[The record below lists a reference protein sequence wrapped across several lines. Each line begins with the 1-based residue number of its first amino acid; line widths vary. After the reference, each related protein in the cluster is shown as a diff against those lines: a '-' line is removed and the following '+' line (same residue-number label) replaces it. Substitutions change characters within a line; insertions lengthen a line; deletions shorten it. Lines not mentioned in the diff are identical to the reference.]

1 MSKKLTKTSRI
12 LRLNWRRN
20 IPPKLKLLTITK
32 MGIKRTFKTL
42 GQWTLTTLLCFSNN
56 RYNGSSSS
64 TCKQFRLGAGLLSL
78 SCKKLRLPNRNH
90 PVREKSKLKSNDGW
104 QSWCL
109 LKRRLR
115 RYARTSPS
123 QNSRHQHPNRNLW
136 PSRILKWDLVTHYN
150 SRLKSKTLRRC

>member
-1 MSKKLTKTSRI
+1 MSKKSTKTSRI

-20 IPPKLKLLTITK
+20 IPPKLKPLTITK
-32 MGIKRTFKTL
+32 MGTKRTFKTL
-42 GQWTLTTLLCFSNN
+42 GQLIPNTLLCFSNN

-64 TCKQFRLGAGLLSL
+64 TCKRFKLGVGLLSL
-78 SCKKLRLPNRNH
+78 SYKKLQLPNRNH
-90 PVREKSKLKSNDGW
+90 PVKEKSKLKSNDGW
-104 QSWCL
+104 QNWCP

-123 QNSRHQHPNRNLW
+123 QNSKHQHLNRNLW
-136 PSRILKWDLVTHYN
+136 PSRILRWDLVTYYN

>member
-1 MSKKLTKTSRI
+1 MALQQDNQKSSASLSQWVTGIVNVESKSRDNLSYLNTI
-12 LRLNWRRN
+12 LG
-20 IPPKLKLLTITK
+20 PITEN
-32 MGIKRTFKTL
+32 L
-42 GQWTLTTLLCFSNN
+42 SH
-56 RYNGSSSS
+56 YNGSSSS

-115 RYARTSPS
+115 HYARTSPS

-150 SRLKSKTLRRC
+150 SQLKSKTLRRC